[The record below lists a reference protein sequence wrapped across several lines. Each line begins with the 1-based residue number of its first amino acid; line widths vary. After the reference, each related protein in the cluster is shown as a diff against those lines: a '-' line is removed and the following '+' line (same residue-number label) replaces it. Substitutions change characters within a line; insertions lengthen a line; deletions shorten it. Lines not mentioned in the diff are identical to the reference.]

1 MSRAFVSLCYAT
13 VLTLVCDGASAQ
25 QAVSDPK
32 QKDEQIVV
40 RATRDPVD
48 KSYAKM
54 VKGIDTFE
62 KLHQLAPEATLRFK
76 LLPRAPDAQM
86 DGIVLKI
93 VGDTF
98 SNPVELAPDHTFA
111 LERNQQAIDESAAVM
126 LNRKENSVTWRTEIR
141 TPGLPSNVRRLGD
154 LRLECHVGFAAG
166 LLSKNMPVINLVGTV
181 THAVLGDSCSDAR
194 SRYIFFADR
203 PLFGVTLRHGTRQE
217 VLSIDEMY
225 VGLSFLHRSKFQL
238 SFCDCQSLVD
248 HAYFLPL
255 GDKSWPDDTLVEL
268 DYMEPAPTM
277 EGQP

>member
-1 MSRAFVSLCYAT
+1 MPRLITS
-13 VLTLVCDGASAQ
+13 LVCAAALILGCEDAFAQ
-25 QAVSDPK
+25 QQLSDTTSGE
-32 QKDEQIVV
+32 EQVVV

-54 VKGIDTFE
+54 VEGMDTFE
-62 KLHQLAPEATLRFK
+62 RMHQLAPNATLRFK
-76 LLPRAPDAQM
+76 LLPRAPDVQM

-98 SNPVELAPDHTFA
+98 SIPVALAPDNTFA
-111 LERNQQAIDESAAVM
+111 LERNQQAIDERAAVI
-126 LNRKENSVTWRTEIR
+126 LKSKENSVTWRTEVR
-141 TPGLPSNVRRLGD
+141 TPRRPPNVRRLGD

-166 LLSKNMPVINLVGTV
+166 LLSKNMPVINLVGNV
-181 THAVLGDSCSDAR
+181 THAVLGDSCNSAR

-203 PLFGVTLRHGTRQE
+203 PLFGVTMRHGTRQE
-217 VLSIDEMY
+217 VLSIDELY

-255 GDKSWPDDTLVEL
+255 GDKTWPDDTLVEL
-268 DYMEPAPTM
+268 DYMERALKV

>member
-25 QAVSDPK
+25 QAVPDPK

-181 THAVLGDSCSDAR
+181 THAVLGDSCSDVR

>member
-1 MSRAFVSLCYAT
+1 MPRF
-13 VLTLVCDGASAQ
+13 LTSLVCTAAVILSCEEAFAQ
-25 QAVSDPK
+25 QQVPETNSR
-32 QKDEQIVV
+32 DEQVV
-40 RATRDPVD
+40 VQATRDPVD

-54 VKGIDTFE
+54 VKGMDTFE
-62 KLHQLAPEATLRFK
+62 RRHELAPDATLRFK

-98 SNPVELAPDHTFA
+98 SMPVELAPDHTFA
-111 LERNQQAIDESAAVM
+111 LERNQQAIDESAAVIV
-126 LNRKENSVTWRTEIR
+126 NRKENSVTWRTEIR
-141 TPGLPSNVRRLGD
+141 TPGLPYNVRRLGD

-166 LLSKNMPVINLVGTV
+166 LLSKNMPVINLVGSV
-181 THAVLGDSCSDAR
+181 THAVLGDSCSDVR

-203 PLFGVTLRHGTRQE
+203 PLFGVTLRHGARQE
-217 VLSIDEMY
+217 VLSIDDMY

-238 SFCDCQSLVD
+238 SFCDCQALVD

-268 DYMEPAPTM
+268 DYMAPAPKVG
-277 EGQP
+277 GQP